1 MGISKTINRKF
12 QIIKNFFSKKY
23 NIRNK
28 RIIIT
33 GANSGIGFELTKKL
47 SSNNNFILAF
57 VSNNDEN
64 VKNIKNEN
72 IKIIKCDFKDITKL
86 ENLDNEIKNFKPN
99 ILINCAAKFGPQ
111 NQSLDE
117 VRIADFVDIFNINAL
132 APFLLV
138 KKSLVSNSLEQIIN
152 LSSEMGSV
160 NLNNSGNYYLY
171 RSSKSILN
179 FFSKNLSIDLR
190 NQNINVFCIH
200 PGDVKTKMNTGG
212 LISADLASQK
222 IINISSENNSFF
234 CGKFID
240 IYCKILEW

>member
-1 MGISKTINRKF
+1 MGISKTINRKL

-64 VKNIKNEN
+64 VKNIQNEN

-240 IYCKILEW
+240 IDCKILEW